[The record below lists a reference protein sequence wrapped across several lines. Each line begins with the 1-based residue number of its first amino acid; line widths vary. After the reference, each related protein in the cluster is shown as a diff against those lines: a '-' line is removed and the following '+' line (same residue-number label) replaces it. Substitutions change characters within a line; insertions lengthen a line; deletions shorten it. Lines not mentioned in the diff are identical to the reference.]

1 MNRQFMKAFFLR
13 DWQSA
18 RSYRMAAIMQ
28 VFGLFIPLI
37 GLFFLNRMFDTV
49 TIPALE
55 RFGGNYIAWMMVGV
69 ILATFSGMALGMITG
84 PLRGAQIRGT
94 LEPLLL
100 TRASLPTVMVGW
112 TVYPLTRA
120 FIGMAIYFA
129 GAFIIVGIAVSGANF
144 AAAVLIVILML
155 LIMGSIGLLSAS
167 FTLVFKQSNPAI
179 GVFFL
184 ASGFLS
190 GTVYPL
196 EVLPTFLRGVGRAL
210 PQTHAIE
217 AMRLAILEGYRF
229 QDMSTQFGV
238 LLIYLAILFPLGVIS
253 LQAALRQAKIDGSLA
268 HY

>member
-1 MNRQFMKAFFLR
+1 MSAQFMRAFVLR

-18 RSYRMAAIMQ
+18 KSYRLAAIMQ
-28 VFGLFIPLI
+28 VFTTFLPLV
-37 GLFFLNRMFDTV
+37 GLFFLERMFNTV
-49 TIPALE
+49 EIPALE
-55 RFGGNYIAWMMVGV
+55 RFGGNYIAWMMVGL
-69 ILATFSGMALGMITG
+69 ILATFSGLALGMITG

-112 TVYPLTRA
+112 TVYPLIRA

-129 GAFIIVGIAVSGANF
+129 GAFLIVGIAVSGANF
-144 AAAVLIVILML
+144 GAAVLVIVLML

-167 FTLVFKQSNPAI
+167 FTLVFKQSNPAV
-179 GVFFL
+179 GVFLL

-196 EVLPTFLRGVGRAL
+196 EVMPVFLRAVGRAF

-229 QDMSTQFGV
+229 QDLSTQLGV
-238 LLIYLAILFPLGVIS
+238 LLIYVAILFPLGLIS